1 MANMFNMALLQ
12 VPFPVQPLLTIIV
25 VMLLISQD
33 VYYSHYTGFVQPH
46 YPQYH
51 IATGNASDQYNTNAA
66 NHQYHSNNTASVPT
80 TTIAHEQQE

>member
-1 MANMFNMALLQ
+1 MANMFNMALLS
-12 VPFPVQPLLTIIV
+12 TISGATSTNNNSGNAPNIP
-25 VMLLISQD
+25 QD

-66 NHQYHSNNTASVPT
+66 NHQYHSNNTT
-80 TTIAHEQQE
+80 